1 MLSAFIFALCQ
12 AAPPAQPAVAAT
24 WVAAAPALAV
34 KAPGAPGYG
43 LQITTKTGKVLLT
56 NLSFD
61 PDTRKPQARFYWIH
75 GPAGWGPYRSGLE
88 ECLSY
93 TPARP
98 IPTNPGKY
106 DTEYAPSFYE
116 NHFTFT
122 QPTKGSPAE
131 AAGLENSRW
140 GRLRLDAVDGS
151 NFGWDTNAL
160 IFHIT
165 QNPNVTMQ
173 IVKLPGFALFSP
185 SYKTYTLKNRR
196 VDTPPDPADAVLEN
210 APANEEVKAWL
221 TEPRPWND
229 LLTLR
234 SQQAA
239 SAPLALDLS
248 GRRLWAVLA
257 QGQPSQ
263 DKPPRMARSLEFW
276 REDPRAG
283 AFDTGL
289 LDVWPEPG
297 DGFRVGRTL
306 RIGDRWYRL
315 QAMSQDPAT
324 GRLSTLS
331 FRPWEANVPAL
342 LGGSDLASELGPQKT
357 ATLREALEQ
366 VANETLLEW
375 KTRALPAQL
384 RSQEASSLEDLVI
397 RIEKGLLLLD
407 RQVRGIR
414 QRLDAQARSL
424 AAQQALADKPGAAP
438 QATPTT
444 ATQDSEGLADLLDQ
458 RKAILM
464 AILGSAKQALS
475 TLRR

>member
-1 MLSAFIFALCQ
+1 MFPAFLFALCQ
-12 AAPPAQPAVAAT
+12 SAPGLNVPPVLSHQPVH
-24 WVAAAPALAV
+24 PALAA

-43 LQITTKTGKVLLT
+43 LQFTTKTGKIMLT
-56 NLSFD
+56 SLSFD
-61 PDTRKPQARFYWIH
+61 PDTRKPLARLYWIH

-98 IPTNPGKY
+98 KPINPGPY
-106 DTEYAPSFYE
+106 DGEYAPSFYQ

-122 QPTKGSPAE
+122 HPTKGSPAE
-131 AAGLENSRW
+131 AAGLENSTY

-165 QNPNVTMQ
+165 QNPTVAMQ

-210 APANEEVKAWL
+210 RPPNDEAKAWL
-221 TEPRPWND
+221 ADRKTWAD
-229 LLTLR
+229 LLILR
-234 SQQAA
+234 SQKAA
-239 SAPLALDLS
+239 FTALPLDLAD
-248 GRRLWAVLA
+248 RKLWAVLA

-263 DKPPRMARSLEFW
+263 DAPPRMTRFLEFW
-276 REDPRAG
+276 KEDPLTG
-283 AFDTGL
+283 AFETGL
-289 LDVWPEPG
+289 IEVWPEPG
-297 DGFRVGRTL
+297 DGFRIGRAL
-306 RIGDRWYRL
+306 RIGDRWYQL
-315 QAMSQDPAT
+315 QAITQDQAT

-331 FRPWEANVPAL
+331 LRPWEANISAL
-342 LGGSDLASELGPQKT
+342 LGGTDLASELGPLKMPALQ
-357 ATLREALEQ
+357 EALEQ
-366 VANETLLEW
+366 QANEALLEW
-375 KTRALPAQL
+375 KTRTLPVQL
-384 RSQEASSLEDLVI
+384 RAQEAASLEDLVI
-397 RIEKGLLLLD
+397 RIEKGLLVLD
-407 RQVRGIR
+407 RQVRGLR

-424 AAQQALADKPGAAP
+424 AAVQAQADKPGGSV
-438 QATPTT
+438 QATPVA

-464 AILGSAKQALS
+464 AILGSAKQSLAS
-475 TLRR
+475 LRR

>member
-1 MLSAFIFALCQ
+1 MLAAFLFALCQ
-12 AAPPAQPAVAAT
+12 VAPPAQPAVAAT
-24 WVAAAPALAV
+24 WVAAAPALAA

-43 LQITTKTGKVLLT
+43 LQITTRTGKVLLT
-56 NLSFD
+56 SLSFD

-75 GPAGWGPYRSGLE
+75 GPAGWGPYRCGLE

-106 DTEYAPSFYE
+106 DPEYSPSHYQ

-122 QPTKGSPAE
+122 HPTKGSPAAE
-131 AAGLENSRW
+131 AGLENSTY

-165 QNPNVTMQ
+165 QNPTVTLL
-173 IVKLPGFALFSP
+173 IIKLPGFSTFPP
-185 SYKTYTLKNRR
+185 SFKTYTLKNRR
-196 VDTPPDPADAVLEN
+196 VDTPPDPADALLEN

-221 TEPRPWND
+221 AEPRAWKD

-239 SAPLALDLS
+239 SAPLALDLA

-276 REDPRAG
+276 REDPLTG
-283 AFDTGL
+283 AFEAGL
-289 LDVWPEPG
+289 LEVWPEPE
-297 DGFRVGRTL
+297 DGFRVGRAL
-306 RIGDRWYRL
+306 RVGERWYRL
-315 QAMSQDPAT
+315 QALNQDPT
-324 GRLSTLS
+324 NGRLSTLS
-331 FRPWEANVPAL
+331 LSPWEANVPAL
-342 LGGSDLASELGPQKT
+342 LGGSDLASELGPLKS
-357 ATLREALEQ
+357 ATLREAFEQ
-366 VANETLLEW
+366 AANETLLEW
-375 KTRALPAQL
+375 KTRTLPVQL
-384 RSQEASSLEDLVI
+384 RSQEAAALEDLVI

-414 QRLDAQARSL
+414 QRLDAQARAL
-424 AAQQALADKPGAAP
+424 AAMQAQADKPGGSNQAP
-438 QATPTT
+438 PMA

-464 AILGSAKQALS
+464 AILGSAKQALAN
-475 TLRR
+475 LRR